1 MHLLFVDES
10 GTPHGPNVRRD
21 RYFVIGGII
30 IPDGV
35 WKKLHDAIH
44 GMKVR
49 RKLVGEL
56 KWRFFAPT
64 NVDATNPMRSMQP
77 SQRDEI
83 RGGIYAAINS
93 IKSVKT
99 IACVASIEVAYKR
112 PHVRDADDLYH
123 NTYKPISERFQYHLQ
138 EVSRTV
144 GRLETG
150 IIVADH
156 RGSQQDARL
165 RDAHERLIRPG
176 SMYTSEYP
184 NLVESLFF
192 LPSDLSIGI
201 QLADMIAGAVW
212 RKFEKSD
219 DTWYK
224 ALEPS
229 LREDPAGKIDGYG
242 VIRFPRGGWR

>member
-35 WKKLHDAIH
+35 WSKLRDAIH

-56 KWRFFAPT
+56 KWRYFAPT
-64 NVDATNPMRSMQP
+64 NVDTANPMRELDARA
-77 SQRDEI
+77 RDEI
-83 RGGIYAAINS
+83 RAEIYHVICS
-93 IKSVKT
+93 IRSVRT
-99 IACVASIEVAYKR
+99 MACIACIETAYEL
-112 PHVRDADDLYH
+112 PHLQTADDLYH
-123 NTYKPISERFQYHLQ
+123 GTYRPLTERFQYHLQ
-138 EVSRTV
+138 DVSRDV
-144 GRLETG
+144 GRTETG

-156 RGSQQDARL
+156 RGSKQDERL
-165 RDAHERLIRPG
+165 RQAHERLLRPG
-176 SMYTSEYP
+176 AISTSNYP

-192 LPSDLSIGI
+192 LPSDLSIGV
-201 QLADMIAGAVW
+201 QLADLVAGAVW
-212 RKFEKSD
+212 RKFEKND

-229 LREDPAGKIDGYG
+229 LRKNSKGDVSGFGIIK
-242 VIRFPRGGWR
+242 FPTRGWK